1 MGEATDRKMTE
12 IGETRR
18 QLEADLRELE
28 ARLPAPVRSMK
39 SAAGLILGSTALTAL
54 VLRRL
59 RSKRSDGRQSAE
71 VVVRIVRDDA
81 VRG

>member
-12 IGETRR
+12 IAETRR

-54 VLRRL
+54 VLRRF
-59 RSKRSDGRQSAE
+59 RPRRSDGRQSAE
-71 VVVRIVRDDA
+71 VVVRIVRDD
-81 VRG
+81 V